1 MSSQVRQISIRIC
14 PMLLVITLL
23 LAGCGG
29 ATNGAASAQATTVT
43 TGAVPAGATPTTI
56 EKVSLIYP
64 GPGNFIFLPFEVAR
78 LKGFYTDEG
87 LAVDTTYGKTGPA
100 GVTALNSGNAD
111 FAGTTIDLALTS
123 A

>member
-1 MSSQVRQISIRIC
+1 MSSQVRQISIRIY

-87 LAVDTTYGKTGPA
+87 LAVDSTYG
-100 GVTALNSGNAD
+100 
-111 FAGTTIDLALTS
+111 
-123 A
+123 